1 MTPNPS
7 ASLPGVSAELG
18 AVIPVS
24 IWKNRVVWGAFAL
37 PAWFIW
43 ACIVGWQKGDGWPVA
58 VAYVFLCFLVIT
70 TASAEQALKGFQ
82 LASVMKAGVN
92 LNATATAS
100 SADGTATT
108 TATATTP
115 PDNARV
121 TRKAKVEP
129 SP

>member
-1 MTPNPS
+1 MPNPG
-7 ASLPGVSAELG
+7 ATLPGVSAELG

-43 ACIVGWQKGDGWPVA
+43 ACITAYMKGDGWPVA
-58 VAYVFLCFLVIT
+58 AAFMFLCFLVIT

-92 LNATATAS
+92 LSATATATS
-100 SADGTATT
+100 PDGAAST

-115 PDNARV
+115 TDGATVKP
-121 TRKAKVEP
+121 KAKVEP